1 MATKTPASKEA
12 PGNSP
17 KRNRET
23 TEAPAPKDGPENS
36 NLLPQFSISK
46 LREHWVEKVI
56 WLMVGAL
63 ISNVASFSSD
73 AIRNHLDPNTQT
85 IQKRSGMWH
94 DVGKQAHMLIQD
106 KKGKPICV
114 FVGVEGYWIDVGAY
128 SDARWYG
135 KWICENTGSP
145 SGEVIID
152 DFDNGLHI
160 VVDQYRG
167 PQLSFNFKSVE
178 SGKSAP

>member
-1 MATKTPASKEA
+1 MATKAPSSKES
-12 PGNSP
+12 PDDNSSFP
-17 KRNRET
+17 I
-23 TEAPAPKDGPENS
+23 
-36 NLLPQFSISK
+36 FSLGK
-46 LREHWVEKVI
+46 FKEHWVVKVT
-56 WLMVGAL
+56 WLIVGAL
-63 ISNVASFSSD
+63 ISNLASLSSD
-73 AIRNHLDPNTQT
+73 AVRNHLDPNTQT
-85 IQKRSGMWH
+85 IQKRAGMWH
-94 DVGKQAHMLIQD
+94 DVGKQAHMLIPD

-114 FVGVEGYWIDVGAY
+114 FAGVEGYWIEISSY

-160 VVDQYRG
+160 VVDQNRG

-178 SGKSAP
+178 SGKAAP